1 MENPNL
7 TLANNEDQDAW
18 STVTIGLITLGICAL
33 APRVAYEVLYRCQVP
48 EIQDAINDQATRA
61 VLFLYI
67 TIGTVFT
74 ASFSS
79 FMGSFPILVDRS
91 KLNARRIIGT
101 LQCIF
106 SLLIIIFFF
115 LLGPPHHS
123 IDLTPF
129 ITKTKEFTYYMP
141 NHYLSYVRG
150 GLAVFGLISAI
161 IEGKEKVKQS
171 WRAFSKFFKKK
182 SIDLR

>member
-1 MENPNL
+1 MGNPNL
-7 TLANNEDQDAW
+7 SQTNNDDHDAW

-33 APRVAYEVLYRCQVP
+33 APKVAYEVLYRCQVP
-48 EIQDAINDQATRA
+48 EIQNSINDQATRA

-79 FMGSFPILVDRS
+79 FMGSFPIMGTRS
-91 KLNARRIIGT
+91 KINARRIFGT

-129 ITKTKEFTYYMP
+129 ITKTKEFIYYIP
-141 NHYLSYVRG
+141 NHYLSYLRG

-161 IEGKEKVKQS
+161 IESKEKVKRS
-171 WRAFSKFFKKK
+171 WHAILRFFKKE
-182 SIDLR
+182 SID